1 MKLWP
6 VFATT
11 RVPEEAVKIVSTLRQ
26 FIRFLRGPPAVSVQ
40 RLLLWLSM
48 ARGAIAEALRSLA
61 KALDQ
66 IEAEEAADR
75 WEVVSREEAGVDK
88 GDCAEGKEQ
97 TASSGQDSGEL
108 ATGSLV
114 AYKIDIRH
122 YVVLAQP
129 EYPQDFRLMV
139 RSCSYNMAPHR
150 VPSCGIKGWQ
160 DRGLGCE
167 GWTRRLRPWTC
178 GSKPTPAERC
188 RSIWCRKSIGALCLL
203 AGHGIGCFEG
213 ARLSHHSRWGEKW
226 GSNQCSAWWWG
237 IQKKEPRGGGPPMRT
252 KRRYLSTLAKLTD
265 AVLSLKPSIKEKF
278 AESGVRN
285 KGAASSE
292 SQRLPPVVDPLPFS
306 GSDEARL
313 RKPSSASSMVW
324 SLMMRMVAK
333 RWVTLL
339 VVLVCLLFPRL
350 VAVVIVAFLRLVLRL
365 LFIVFSR
372 LLAEVWSEVQHL
384 MVQVVLASNSF
395 EDYLISS
402 LEGLDRPHW
411 HVPVPQPVPTTPA
424 PQTSLVGGAH
434 GGAPFPPWAPPWL
447 PLSIFA
453 LAAALL
459 RRPAGPGGVGWV
471 FGWPAARLIAAW
483 EVTGDFA
490 MELPWCLVVFFEKW
504 LVTFAMDLTWS
515 SVVFSEKWLATCNG
529 FA

>member
-1 MKLWP
+1 M
-6 VFATT
+6 
-11 RVPEEAVKIVSTLRQ
+11 EASPPRQ
-26 FIRFLRGPPAVSVQ
+26 RDADPSDVGSQSGPCASLLDMVSV
-40 RLLLWLSM
+40 
-48 ARGAIAEALRSLA
+48 ALRELGSRTIRGGERSGEA
-61 KALDQ
+61 ISAALDD
-66 IEAEEAADR
+66 EEFRKRAMR
-75 WEVVSREEAGVDK
+75 W
-88 GDCAEGKEQ
+88 
-97 TASSGQDSGEL
+97 
-108 ATGSLV
+108 
-114 AYKIDIRH
+114 
-122 YVVLAQP
+122 
-129 EYPQDFRLMV
+129 
-139 RSCSYNMAPHR
+139 
-150 VPSCGIKGWQ
+150 
-160 DRGLGCE
+160 
-167 GWTRRLRPWTC
+167 RPTN
-178 GSKPTPAERC
+178 E
-188 RSIWCRKSIGALCLL
+188 
-203 AGHGIGCFEG
+203 
-213 ARLSHHSRWGEKW
+213 
-226 GSNQCSAWWWG
+226 N
-237 IQKKEPRGGGPPMRT
+237 KKT
-252 KRRYLSTLAKLTD
+252 VSTLAKLTD

-285 KGAASSE
+285 EGAASSE

-365 LFIVFSR
+365 LFIIFSR

-459 RRPAGPGGVGWV
+459 RRPAGPGGVG
-471 FGWPAARLIAAW
+471 
-483 EVTGDFA
+483 
-490 MELPWCLVVFFEKW
+490 
-504 LVTFAMDLTWS
+504 
-515 SVVFSEKWLATCNG
+515 
-529 FA
+529 